1 MPGPGARRPSPGLN
15 FPKDLAT
22 AISIESAELQELF
35 LWKGQEPSEQII
47 PDRERMDKIG
57 EEVADVAIYLFLLAY
72 ELNIDLREVIA
83 RKLEKNAVKY
93 PIIEKP

>member
-1 MPGPGARRPSPGLN
+1 
-15 FPKDLAT
+15 
-22 AISIESAELQELF
+22 
-35 LWKGQEPSEQII
+35 
-47 PDRERMDKIG
+47 MDKIG

>member
-1 MPGPGARRPSPGLN
+1 MW
-15 FPKDLAT
+15 KD
-22 AISIESAELQELF
+22 
-35 LWKGQEPSEQII
+35 QEPSEQII